1 MVFDIYPTNS
11 DLGVTM
17 LHVAQC
23 KKDGSKHAKRNM
35 VLVIQQFRE
44 ERVQLCCTIL
54 SYRMCDYVM
63 YMNRIFFCHVALL
76 KSRVIIVQVTQKDRF
91 FKCRKLFCPCLLLSR
106 ERWAESSLKFCLA
119 PSNNQNLGQ
128 VENEYKKV
136 ATSPRRHTHTTFT
149 TQPSLLIRSNNSP
162 NQLKVYENNNIT
174 GIAGGDVSKCWEKW
188 GKWGKSLEGWK
199 NRHVM
204 SW

>member
-1 MVFDIYPTNS
+1 MLYKYSKKIDSSNS
-11 DLGVTM
+11 
-17 LHVAQC
+17 
-23 KKDGSKHAKRNM
+23 GSYSAPA
-35 VLVIQQFRE
+35 
-44 ERVQLCCTIL
+44 C
-54 SYRMCDYVM
+54 
-63 YMNRIFFCHVALL
+63 FFA
-76 KSRVIIVQVTQKDRF
+76 
-91 FKCRKLFCPCLLLSR
+91 

-199 NRHVM
+199 NRQVM
-204 SW
+204 RCGKITIEVILIEKIHFLLKCLPQNMALERILSHLVHIW

>member
-1 MVFDIYPTNS
+1 MVDIYPTNS
-11 DLGVTM
+11 DMGGYM
-17 LHVAQC
+17 LHNA

-76 KSRVIIVQVTQKDRF
+76 KSRVIIGKKIDSSNSGSYSAPACF
-91 FKCRKLFCPCLLLSR
+91 FA

-136 ATSPRRHTHTTFT
+136 ATSPRRHTHS
-149 TQPSLLIRSNNSP
+149 QPSPACS
-162 NQLKVYENNNIT
+162 
-174 GIAGGDVSKCWEKW
+174 
-188 GKWGKSLEGWK
+188 
-199 NRHVM
+199 
-204 SW
+204 

>member
-1 MVFDIYPTNS
+1 
-11 DLGVTM
+11 
-17 LHVAQC
+17 
-23 KKDGSKHAKRNM
+23 
-35 VLVIQQFRE
+35 
-44 ERVQLCCTIL
+44 
-54 SYRMCDYVM
+54 MCDYVM

-76 KSRVIIVQVTQKDRF
+76 KSRVIIVQVKQKDQF
-91 FKCRKLFCPCLLLSR
+91 FKFRKLFCPDSAPACFFT

-162 NQLKVYENNNIT
+162 NQLKVYENNNISNSRNSGWGCFKMLRKMT
-174 GIAGGDVSKCWEKW
+174 ENVEKNEIYEE
-188 GKWGKSLEGWK
+188 SP
-199 NRHVM
+199 
-204 SW
+204 